1 MPCGETRT
9 AELSSSSSAGT
20 RTPAIAR
27 AELTGFFAGLRR
39 QRNRWRFPKL
49 AINFGLSQGGGARVT
64 LGRSASGINRYV
76 EQCRRRESG
85 LHAAAKRILVVEDNE
100 LNMKL
105 LNDVLEAHGYDVLS
119 TGQGAVALEWA
130 KQYHPD
136 LILMDLQL
144 PDISGLD
151 VTRQLK
157 ADAATREI
165 PVIAVT
171 AFAMAGDEKKSA
183 RQWLRRLRREADRAA
198 RFSQPYC
205 RLRGDAGRD
214 GPALMRRFA
223 AKPSERTAWWG
234 EFPTG

>member
-1 MPCGETRT
+1 MPG
-9 AELSSSSSAGT
+9 AES
-20 RTPAIAR
+20 P
-27 AELTGFFAGLRR
+27 
-39 QRNRWRFPKL
+39 
-49 AINFGLSQGGGARVT
+49 
-64 LGRSASGINRYV
+64 
-76 EQCRRRESG
+76 
-85 LHAAAKRILVVEDNE
+85 HAAAKRILVVEDND

-119 TGQGAVALEWA
+119 TGEGAVALEWA

-171 AFAMAGDEKKSA
+171 AFAMAGDEKKA
-183 RQWLRRLRREADRAA
+183 LDHG
-198 RFSQPYC
+198 C
-205 RLRGDAGRD
+205 D
-214 GPALMRRFA
+214 GYV
-223 AKPSERTAWWG
+223 AKPIVLRDFLNLIAGFVGLPAATDRR
-234 EFPTG
+234 